1 MKTVKRILLMTKKYW
16 PLLSL
21 ACVCVVACSFLN
33 LATPFVTRQLTALI
47 GSEAGIQLDAVVQ
60 LSGLLVCAYILRAVC
75 RVLATYYSHKAA
87 WKFVPDLCYSVYC
100 KLQTLSQRFY
110 TDKQTG
116 ELVTRCVNDTR
127 QVETLIAHSVPDIIS
142 NILMIVFVSIAL
154 FSIHPLLAAMTLI
167 PVPFI
172 LVLSTQFVKK
182 VTPIL
187 KSCLDVVGRLQA
199 TLVDNL
205 SGMKEIQAFSQEKR
219 EAKKLRQLNDAY
231 SSENIR
237 YNLVTGFLSPAL
249 EFCTAC
255 GTVIVIAFGG
265 YLATK
270 GYVDASDIIG
280 FILYLS
286 LFYTPIAALAQTA
299 ESIQN
304 AIAGA
309 DRVMQVL
316 DAESDVQEAS
326 DAKELRSCDGSL
338 EFRNVSFHYNEDTP
352 VLRDISFRAE
362 PGQMIALVG
371 PTGVGKTTLVN
382 LIERFYD
389 PVSGTILVGGEDTAK
404 LTLKSLRAQISMVLQ
419 DVFLFNGTIADNIA
433 YGVENVTREEVIR
446 AAKTAC
452 ADSFISAFPDGY
464 DTIVGER
471 GVRLSGGQKQRISIA
486 RAVLRDA
493 PILILDEATASVD
506 VETEAEIQ
514 KAIGALTGNRTIIVI
529 AHRLSTVQ
537 RADQILVLENGSIV
551 ERGTHEELV
560 KADGLYQRL
569 CLVQL
574 QANEDAIAAL
584 TRYQMGTEMR

>member
-1 MKTVKRILLMTKKYW
+1 MKTVKRILMMTRKYW
-16 PLLSL
+16 PLMAL
-21 ACVCVVACSFLN
+21 ACFGVVFSSVLN
-33 LATPFVTRQLTALI
+33 LATPYVTRELTALI
-47 GSEAGIQLDAVVQ
+47 SSETGIMMDSVVR
-60 LSGLLVCAYILRAVC
+60 LSLVLVGAYILRAVC

-87 WKFVPDLCYSVYC
+87 WKFVPDLCYKVYC
-100 KLQTLSQRFY
+100 KLQDLSQRYY

-127 QVETLIAHSVPDIIS
+127 QVEMLIAHSVPDIIS
-142 NILMIVFVSIAL
+142 NVLMIVFVTVAL
-154 FSIHPLLAAMTLI
+154 FTIHPILALTTLI

-172 LVLSTQFVKK
+172 LLLSTQFVKR

-187 KSCLDVVGRLQA
+187 HRCLAVVGRLQA
-199 TLVDNL
+199 TLVDNI

-219 EAKKLRQLNDAY
+219 EAKKLRALNDEY
-231 SSENIR
+231 SSENV
-237 YNLVTGFLSPAL
+237 YFNLVTGFLSPSL

-270 GYVDASDIIG
+270 GYVGAADIVG

-286 LFYTPIAALAQTA
+286 LFYTPIAALAQTT

-309 DRVMQVL
+309 DRVLQVL
-316 DAESDVQEAS
+316 DAESDVQEAP
-326 DAKELRSCDGSL
+326 DAKPLTECDGSL
-338 EFRNVSFHYNEDTP
+338 EFKNVSFHYTAESP
-352 VLRDISFRAE
+352 VLKEISFRAE

-389 PVSGTILVGGEDTAK
+389 PVSGTILVGGEDISK
-404 LTLKSLRAQISMVLQ
+404 LTLRSLRSQISMVLQ

-433 YGVENVTREEVIR
+433 YGVESATREEIIS
-446 AAKTAC
+446 AAKAAC
-452 ADSFISAFPDGY
+452 ADSFISSFPDGY
-464 DTIVGER
+464 DTVVGER

-514 KAIGALTGNRTIIVI
+514 KAISALTGNRTIIVI

-537 RADQILVLENGSIV
+537 RADQILVLEHGSIV
-551 ERGTHEELV
+551 ERGTHDELV
-560 KADGLYQRL
+560 NANGLYQRL

-584 TRYQMGTEMR
+584 TRYEMKQG

>member
-1 MKTVKRILLMTKKYW
+1 MKTVKRILIMTKKYW
-16 PLLSL
+16 PLLI
-21 ACVCVVACSFLN
+21 VACIGVVGASVLN
-33 LATPFVTRQLTALI
+33 LATPYVTRSLTALI
-47 GSEAGIQLDAVVQ
+47 GSEEGIAMDSVIR
-60 LSGLLVCAYILRAVC
+60 LSVLLVCAYILRAVC

-87 WKFVPDLCYSVYC
+87 WNFVPDLCYKVYC
-100 KLQTLSQRFY
+100 KLQELSQRFY

-142 NILMIVFVSIAL
+142 NILMILFVTVAL
-154 FSIHPLLAAMTLI
+154 FTIHPILALMTLI
-167 PVPFI
+167 PIPFI
-172 LVLSTQFVKK
+172 LILSTQFVKK

-187 KSCLDVVGRLQA
+187 KRCLDVVGRLQA
-199 TLVDNL
+199 TLVDNI

-219 EAKKLRQLNDAY
+219 EAKKLRVLNDEY
-231 SSENIR
+231 CSENVR
-237 YNLVTGFLSPAL
+237 FNLVTGFLSPSL

-265 YLATK
+265 YFATK
-270 GYVDASDIIG
+270 GYIDASDIIG

-286 LFYTPIAALAQTA
+286 LFYTPIAALAQTT

-309 DRVMQVL
+309 DRVLQIM
-316 DAESDVQEAS
+316 DTESDVQEAEN
-326 DAKELRSCDGSL
+326 AKELKVCDGSL
-338 EFRNVSFHYNEDTP
+338 EFKDVCFHYSPESP
-352 VLRDISFRAE
+352 VLKNISFRAA
-362 PGQMIALVG
+362 PGEMIALVG

-389 PVSGTILVGGEDTAK
+389 PVSGTILVGGEDTSK

-433 YGVENVTREEVIR
+433 YGVEHATREEIIE

-464 DTIVGER
+464 DTVVGER

-486 RAVLRDA
+486 RAVLRNA

-514 KAIGALTGNRTIIVI
+514 KAISALTGNRTIIVI

-537 RADQILVLENGSIV
+537 RADQILVLEQGSIV

-560 KADGLYQRL
+560 NANGLYQRL

-584 TRYQMGTEMR
+584 TRYEQGQNG

>member
-1 MKTVKRILLMTKKYW
+1 MM
-16 PLLSL
+16 S
-21 ACVCVVACSFLN
+21 S
-33 LATPFVTRQLTALI
+33 
-47 GSEAGIQLDAVVQ
+47 VVQ
-60 LSGLLVCAYILRAVC
+60 LSVLLVSAYVLRAVS

-100 KLQTLSQRFY
+100 KPQSLSQRFY

-127 QVETLIAHSVPDIIS
+127 QVETLIAHSVPDIVS
-142 NILMIVFVSIAL
+142 NILMIIFVAISL
-154 FSIHPLLAAMTLI
+154 FTIHPVLAALTLI
-167 PVPFI
+167 PIPFI
-172 LVLSTQFVKK
+172 LFLSTQFVKR
-182 VTPIL
+182 VTPIM
-187 KSCLDVVGRLQA
+187 KRCLEAVGKLQA

-219 EAKKLRQLNDAY
+219 EAKKLRELNDVY
-231 SSENIR
+231 SEENIR
-237 YNLVTGFLSPAL
+237 FNLVTGFLSPAL

-255 GTVIVIAFGG
+255 GTVIVIAAGG

-270 GYVDASDIIG
+270 GHVDASDIIG

-309 DRVMQVL
+309 DRVLQIL
-316 DAESDVQEAS
+316 DTESDVHEAP
-326 DAKELRSCDGSL
+326 DAKELSQCDGSI
-338 EFRNVSFHYNEDTP
+338 EFRNVSFHYNPGTP
-352 VLRDISFRAE
+352 VLKDISFRAE

-389 PVSGTILVGGEDTAK
+389 PVSGTILIGGEDTSK

-433 YGVENVTREEVIR
+433 YGVEGASREDIIR
-446 AAKTAC
+446 AAKAAC
-452 ADSFISAFPDGY
+452 ADSFISSFPNGY
-464 DTIVGER
+464 DTVVGER

-514 KAIGALTGNRTIIVI
+514 KAISALTGNRTIIVI

-551 ERGTHEELV
+551 ERGTHDELV

-584 TRYQMGTEMR
+584 TRYQMKQE